1 MHVSPLCPHFVVC
14 KWNLGVESA
23 WLDLKTQKHPCGVQL
38 GNHCPVG
45 TLRQT
50 ASCAKMLIQKGTS
63 MSLKIPVRP
72 PRGYT
77 VQLSHESLDIPL
89 LELQIMRKLH
99 QIQHLDSSAKQ
110 DQQTH
115 VENVVPHGL
124 RHARHY

>member
-1 MHVSPLCPHFVVC
+1 
-14 KWNLGVESA
+14 
-23 WLDLKTQKHPCGVQL
+23 
-38 GNHCPVG
+38 
-45 TLRQT
+45 
-50 ASCAKMLIQKGTS
+50 
-63 MSLKIPVRP
+63 
-72 PRGYT
+72 
-77 VQLSHESLDIPL
+77 